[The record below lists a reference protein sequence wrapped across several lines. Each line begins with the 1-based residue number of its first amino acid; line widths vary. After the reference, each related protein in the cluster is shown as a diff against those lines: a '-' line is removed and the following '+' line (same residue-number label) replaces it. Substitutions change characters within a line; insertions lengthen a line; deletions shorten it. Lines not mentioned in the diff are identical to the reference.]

1 MYDFSTIAELTAEAE
16 KAGLPIS
23 SIVISREANES
34 QKTYDEVVAQMR
46 HSWRTMKDAIDK
58 GINNPQKSV
67 SGLTGGDAPKIYSML
82 TASAGKS
89 YLGELACCACAGA
102 VAVAEV
108 SAGMGRIVACP
119 TAGSCGIV
127 PGALY
132 AAHRYRIKN
141 DEAIVR
147 SLFTAAGFGM
157 IIDEMAC
164 IAGAEGGCQAEC
176 GTAAAMAAA
185 ALTEL
190 AGGNPEA
197 VAHAAALAL
206 KNLLG
211 LACDPVAGLVE
222 VPCIKRNGF
231 IAVHALTASDMAISG
246 IRSVIPPDEVVMA
259 MKEIGD
265 QLPLALKETAGGGLA
280 ATPTGRR
287 LKEQIFGKQTE

>member
-1 MYDFSTIAELTAEAE
+1 MYDFSTIAELVAEAE
-16 KAGLPIS
+16 RTGWPIS
-23 SIVISREANES
+23 SVVIAHEADES
-34 QKTYDEVVAQMR
+34 QKSYDEVVGQMR
-46 HSWRTMKDAIDK
+46 SSWQTMKNAIDK
-58 GINNPQKSV
+58 GIRTPGKSV
-67 SGLTGGDAPKIYSML
+67 SGLTGGDAPKIHSWL
-82 TASAGKS
+82 FAPAGKS

-102 VAVAEV
+102 VSVAEV

-132 AAHRYRIKN
+132 AAHRYMVKN
-141 DEAIVR
+141 DEPIVR
-147 SLFTAAGFGM
+147 ALFTAAGFGM

-190 AGGNPEA
+190 AGGTPEA

-231 IAVHALTASDMAISG
+231 IAVHSLTAADMALAG
-246 IRSVIPPDEVVMA
+246 VRSVIPPDEVVMA

-265 QLPLALKETAGGGLA
+265 QLPIALKETAAGGLA

>member
-1 MYDFSTIAELTAEAE
+1 MQDFSTIAELTAAAI
-16 KAGLPIS
+16 KNGLPIS
-23 SIVISREANES
+23 SIVIAWEAKEE
-34 QKTYDEVVAQMR
+34 QKSHDEVIGQMR
-46 HSWRTMKDAIDK
+46 KSWQTMKSSIDK
-58 GINNPQKSV
+58 GLKSTEKSV
-67 SGLTGGDAPKIYSML
+67 SGLTGGDAAKIHTLLLATES
-82 TASAGKS
+82 KS

-102 VAVAEV
+102 ISVAEV

-127 PGALY
+127 PGSLY
-132 AAHRYRIKN
+132 AANKYIIKD
-141 DEAIVR
+141 DEAVVR

-157 IIDEMAC
+157 IVDEMAC

-190 AGGNPEA
+190 AGGTPEA
-197 VAHAAALAL
+197 VSHAAALAL

-231 IAVHALTASDMAISG
+231 IAVHALTAADMALAG
-246 IRSVIPPDEVVMA
+246 VRSVIPPDEVVMA

-265 QLPLALKETAGGGLA
+265 HLPLSLKETAGGGLA
-280 ATPTGRR
+280 ATPTGRQ
-287 LKEQIFGKQTE
+287 LKEQIFGKPTK